1 MDYGHNSPRHEFG
14 GHIEQGWCLV
24 EDLLLAATTFLHCNS
39 RQVVAADSLTTTSH
53 NSGGRATAR
62 VASLG
67 QHPNSPVIV
76 DRLDFFFVI
85 WGKGLVEGMTILSSN
100 LLALSSDIASLKLF
114 LSMYSSTFCL
124 SPLVSPSAELKKI

>member
-1 MDYGHNSPRHEFG
+1 M
-14 GHIEQGWCLV
+14 V
-24 EDLLLAATTFLHCNS
+24 EDLLLAATTFLRCNS
-39 RQVVAADSLTTTSH
+39 RQVVAADSLATASH
-53 NSGGRATAR
+53 NSGGGHATAR

-76 DRLDFFFVI
+76 DSLDFFFVI

-100 LLALSSDIASLKLF
+100 LLALSSDIASLKLY

-124 SPLVSPSAELKKI
+124 SPLVSPSCGA